1 MAALQIYFL
10 KYCFDLDKNKRDTA
24 TASVPLGNNAQ
35 LSAAENRLATELPS
49 SGSFFD
55 EYDDE
60 AALESQDASRQ
71 SGAHGSAM
79 PSDSGTF
86 DVEAI
91 EIDSKSEGFG
101 EPHST
106 EPEDGYAAKSR
117 IFGRVQGREQYFE
130 ELRACGTDL

>member
-1 MAALQIYFL
+1 MFG
-10 KYCFDLDKNKRDTA
+10 
-24 TASVPLGNNAQ
+24 V
-35 LSAAENRLATELPS
+35 
-49 SGSFFD
+49 SGWSNS
-55 EYDDE
+55 Y
-60 AALESQDASRQ
+60 LVI
-71 SGAHGSAM
+71 
-79 PSDSGTF
+79 PTF

-101 EPHST
+101 EPHSP